1 ASSVATHA
9 QPAPLVTPAITPTAR
24 SRYVDRPVASPSTR
38 HAGTTRPTDPATTP
52 DDARATSTDPAPTR
66 DNTPTTQPS
75 NPAITPTPS
84 TPEPPAPF
92 KIEPSAVERPVD
104 RPSLRPITSHLGWA
118 IDLDAF
124 IQVDSVPWSNASLD
138 ELSPSTGKPLDEET
152 LYVRRAFFRM
162 SGRRDRF
169 TASFEIDAN
178 SVNGPVARL
187 LGAQVGWSYP
197 KIEHPLL
204 ALSAG
209 LMLIPF
215 GIATPTN
222 ARYRPFMEQPTF
234 LTAFFPGEYDTGVS
248 ARGEYGLANWTVAVM
263 NGAPTKDAQWKG
275 LDPLSSYDFLG
286 RLGVAVDGPRRSHVE
301 AGVSALAGTGLHP
314 GTPAT
319 KDQLV
324 WVDENKD
331 GLVEDSE
338 LQVIPGSP
346 AVASQTYHR
355 NAVGADA
362 SVSWCLDVAG
372 RGQLFFEGM
381 IATNLDR
388 GVIYADPIASSRSI
402 RELGFEIGVVQDVT
416 PHVQLGVRYDRYDAD
431 RDASE
436 VTGET
441 LVRTHQT
448 FSTLAG
454 MAAYRWHTVRLMG
467 EYDHGRNPFGLADDG
482 TPTSISDDRLVFRA
496 QVEL

>member
-1 ASSVATHA
+1 MP
-9 QPAPLVTPAITPTAR
+9 Q
-24 SRYVDRPVASPSTR
+24 
-38 HAGTTRPTDPATTP
+38 
-52 DDARATSTDPAPTR
+52 STDAPVTAA
-66 DNTPTTQPS
+66 TGAP
-75 NPAITPTPS
+75 PTPS
-84 TPEPPAPF
+84 DGPVPF
-92 KIEPSAVERPVD
+92 KIEPSPVEQTGD
-104 RPSLRPITSHLGWA
+104 RPSLRPVTTHLGWT

-124 IQVDSVPWSNASLD
+124 IQVDSVPWSNESVD
-138 ELSPSTGKPLDEET
+138 ELSPSTGKSLNEET

-162 SGRRDRF
+162 TGRRDRF
-169 TASFEIDAN
+169 TAGFEIDAN

-197 KIEHPLL
+197 QIEHPLL

-234 LTAFFPGEYDTGVS
+234 LTAFFPGEYDTGVA
-248 ARGEYGLANWTVAVM
+248 ARGEYGLARWTVAVM

-275 LDPLSSYDFLG
+275 VDPLSSYDFLG
-286 RLGVAVDGPRRSHVE
+286 RLGVAVDGPRRSRIE

-324 WVDENKD
+324 WVDDNKD

-362 SVSWCLDVAG
+362 SVGWCLDVAG
-372 RGQLFFEGM
+372 PGQLFFEGM

-388 GVIYADPIASSRSI
+388 GVIYADPIASSRNI
-402 RELGFEIGVVQDVT
+402 RELGFEIGVVQDLT

-431 RDASE
+431 RDASQ

-441 LVRTHQT
+441 LVRTHQL
-448 FSTLAG
+448 FSTFAG

-482 TPTSISDDRLVFRA
+482 TPTSMSDDRVVFRA
-496 QVEL
+496 QVEM